1 MCKITNDQLR
11 ADAVRCLAGVVS
23 SHLRNRNINHSFS
36 ILGSIYYFHLEVQSL
51 IGVEVERL
59 AAIIRGFHGNFR
71 LESVDSFLCLA
82 VYL

>member
-23 SHLRNRNINHSFS
+23 SHLRNRKISHSFS

-51 IGVEVERL
+51 TGVDIERL
-59 AAIIRGFHGNFR
+59 AGVIRGFSGNFR
-71 LESVDSFLCLA
+71 LESVDNFLCLA